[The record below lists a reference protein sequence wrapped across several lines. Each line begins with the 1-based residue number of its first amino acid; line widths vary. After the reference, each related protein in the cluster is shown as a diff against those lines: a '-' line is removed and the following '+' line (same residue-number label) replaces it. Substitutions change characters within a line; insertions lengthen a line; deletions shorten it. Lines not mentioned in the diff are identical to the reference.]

1 MTDQRFTELLG
12 KRLAGEISPKELI
25 ELKELLSKSADH
37 RNEYE
42 NLTSYFNDENP
53 TSSNI
58 HSVFEKIKGSITI
71 PEPKPVQNIEEPIKR
86 NFTIWY
92 RIAAVIAFCI
102 CSFAT
107 YQFFLSDNN
116 ADNKHMGD
124 WKVLQTPGK
133 DKSKIFLE
141 DGTQI
146 SLNSNTQLKYPASF
160 KGKNREVYLTGEAF
174 FDVKKDPEHPF
185 IIHTRHMS
193 IKVLGTA
200 FDVKVYE
207 NDSFIETTLVRGLI
221 QITMNNKPA
230 EKIILKPKEKFTLAD
245 KNNINYTITPITYYN
260 SLDSTNNNLMETSWL
275 NDKLVFKNQTFASIA
290 RNAERKY
297 GVEIRFRDE
306 QKKNYTFTGKF
317 EKESIDELLNALR
330 YIENFHYKKEG
341 NIIYIY

>member
-1 MTDQRFTELLG
+1 M
-12 KRLAGEISPKELI
+12 
-25 ELKELLSKSADH
+25 
-37 RNEYE
+37 
-42 NLTSYFNDENP
+42 
-53 TSSNI
+53 
-58 HSVFEKIKGSITI
+58 
-71 PEPKPVQNIEEPIKR
+71 
-86 NFTIWY
+86 
-92 RIAAVIAFCI
+92 
-102 CSFAT
+102 
-107 YQFFLSDNN
+107 
-116 ADNKHMGD
+116 
-124 WKVLQTPGK
+124 
-133 DKSKIFLE
+133 
-141 DGTQI
+141 
-146 SLNSNTQLKYPASF
+146 
-160 KGKNREVYLTGEAF
+160 
-174 FDVKKDPEHPF
+174 KKDPEHPF